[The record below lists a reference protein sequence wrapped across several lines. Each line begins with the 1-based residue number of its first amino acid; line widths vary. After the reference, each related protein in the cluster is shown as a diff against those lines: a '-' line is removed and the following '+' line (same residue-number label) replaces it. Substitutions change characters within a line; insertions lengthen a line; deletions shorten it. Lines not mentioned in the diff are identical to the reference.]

1 MARHIDNADTRVIA
15 ATGAVAAA
23 GAAAVAGTA
32 SKVRARRRKRAR
44 RYRLEAG
51 EPMPDGVRRI
61 ALGQLD
67 LVADDIAA
75 PDDGPDDEAVHEAR
89 KAFKR
94 LRALLRVNR
103 DQLGDD
109 IRRRENAA
117 FRDAGRRLSG
127 ARDARV
133 VVATFDDL
141 TERNQDSL
149 PPGAFAGLHA
159 VLATAAARPGLRIG
173 SEDAAAVAAE
183 VEEARGRVAAWPLEG
198 VEAATLAAGLARIQ
212 RRGRRAYREAK
223 ADPSS
228 EHLHE
233 LRKRTKDLW
242 HAAQILRPAA
252 PKRMRKLAT
261 RAHELS
267 DLLGENHDLALLRD
281 AVDEHAN
288 VMAPGEQEQLRNM
301 IDRRQAK
308 LRRRALR
315 CAGRIY
321 GTKPRKLARLVS

>member
-141 TERNQDSL
+141 T
-149 PPGAFAGLHA
+149 
-159 VLATAAARPGLRIG
+159 
-173 SEDAAAVAAE
+173 
-183 VEEARGRVAAWPLEG
+183 
-198 VEAATLAAGLARIQ
+198 
-212 RRGRRAYREAK
+212 
-223 ADPSS
+223 
-228 EHLHE
+228 
-233 LRKRTKDLW
+233 
-242 HAAQILRPAA
+242 
-252 PKRMRKLAT
+252 
-261 RAHELS
+261 
-267 DLLGENHDLALLRD
+267 
-281 AVDEHAN
+281 
-288 VMAPGEQEQLRNM
+288 
-301 IDRRQAK
+301 
-308 LRRRALR
+308 
-315 CAGRIY
+315 
-321 GTKPRKLARLVS
+321 